1 MFNKKYL
8 LSEYFNKDG
17 IIMTL
22 KYLIN
27 YKSLKPDLRLNHIRD
42 INLLELKNKNNVKFI
57 VFDKDNT
64 IAYHKSNEIPNN
76 EIKDILNNF
85 KENFGKEN
93 IAILSNT
100 AGSKN
105 DINYED
111 LKKIEENFQIK
122 VIKHEN
128 KKPNVDKEILDHFK
142 IKYDSNSDSDY
153 NYRKNI
159 CYIGDRLFTDIILG
173 KHMNGFTI
181 LVDPLNPYTDNFI
194 IKVIRVLENKILNKL
209 V

>member
-111 LKKIEENFQIK
+111 LKKIEENFKIK
-122 VIKHEN
+122 VIKHEY
-128 KKPNVDKEILDHFK
+128 KKPNVNKEILDHFK
-142 IKYDSNSDSDY
+142 IKDDFDL
-153 NYRKNI
+153 NYSKDI
-159 CYIGDRLFTDIILG
+159 CYIGDRLFTDVLLG
-173 KHMNGFTI
+173 KHMKGFTI
-181 LVDPLNPYTDNFI
+181 LVDPLNPNTDNLI
-194 IKVIRVLENKILNKL
+194 IRLVRILENKILKKL
-209 V
+209 L